1 MILGDVID
9 DSRECFPVSF
19 GKEEELMSEAIVL
32 SSEGTEGTEENH
44 KEKEQQ

>member
-9 DSRECFPVSF
+9 DSREDFPVSI
-19 GKEEELMSEAIVL
+19 GEEEELMSEAIVL

-44 KEKEQQ
+44 KE